1 MNFAEPEYFADEL
14 KNMEELMQ
22 ERVIQLKGEAFE
34 VPLKTLNLKE
44 PIVVET
50 GTSLDEVIQC
60 LVENHIGCVLVVEN
74 GILKGIFTER
84 DVIMKVVEEVKD
96 YSMPVDNFM
105 TPNPKVLKMDDTIL
119 QALELMHGG
128 GYRHVPVVNEKKQ
141 PEAVVSIKDIVA
153 YMVEFFPEDV
163 LNLPPHP
170 IRVGTR
176 DREGG

>member
-1 MNFAEPEYFADEL
+1 MNFTEPEYFADEL

-22 ERVIQLKGEAFE
+22 EKLIRLKGEAFQ

-44 PIVVET
+44 PIMVET
-50 GTSLDEVIQC
+50 RTALDEVIRC
-60 LVENHIGCVLVVEN
+60 LVGNHIGCVLVVEN
-74 GILKGIFTER
+74 GELTGIFTER
-84 DVIMKVVEEVKD
+84 DVIMKVVDEVQNF
-96 YSMPVDNFM
+96 SLPVENFM
-105 TPNPKVLKMDDTIL
+105 TPNPKVLKINDTIL
-119 QALELMHGG
+119 QALELMHEG
-128 GYRHVPVVNEKKQ
+128 GYRHVPVVNEKHQ